1 MKLSRFPEKSRIN
14 WSARSR
20 MRLLSYVSRRKK
32 NILFDCTHFR
42 CIVVAFNY
50 PLRLRW
56 SNSKDELPQF
66 EMTGHCVTDIIR
78 GINEII
84 DALWI
89 TRLFQFSRVKY
100 RLLSYIYKTLN
111 SKKIKFFQF
120 FSVRKEEENLKRY
133 PYVYFIDQNF
143 VYRSHEHLIHLC
155 SLSRGTMR
163 LYPILSSI

>member
-133 PYVYFIDQNF
+133 SYVSLIKIS
-143 VYRSHEHLIHLC
+143 RSHEHLIHLC

-163 LYPILSSI
+163 LYPKLSSI

>member
-66 EMTGHCVTDIIR
+66 EMTEHCVTDIIR

-120 FSVRKEEENLKRY
+120 FSVRKEEKNLKRY
-133 PYVYFIDQNF
+133 PYVSLIKIS
-143 VYRSHEHLIHLC
+143 RSHEHLIHLC
-155 SLSRGTMR
+155 SLSRGTIR
-163 LYPILSSI
+163 LYPKLSSI